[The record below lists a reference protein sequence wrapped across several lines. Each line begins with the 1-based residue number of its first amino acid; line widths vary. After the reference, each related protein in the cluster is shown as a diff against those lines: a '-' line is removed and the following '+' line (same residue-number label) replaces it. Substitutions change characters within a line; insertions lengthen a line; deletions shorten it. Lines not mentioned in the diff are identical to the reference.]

1 MINRLSWNNVSF
13 NLCLLVQVYKWNLL
27 EVEIFQKIKGWN
39 ITYDCFANN
48 RYQRNMLTW
57 NNFEFLKL
65 LYIEKTKTFI

>member
-1 MINRLSWNNVSF
+1 M
-13 NLCLLVQVYKWNLL
+13 QVYKWNLL